1 MKFNKLINIQ
11 RPGQLSF
18 NDNKLRITTD
28 KETTS
33 VLFED
38 ISSLSIRIGSSINL
52 KFLIIGILSLFVGYF
67 ISTYFFLDIELNPS
81 PLNFWNFLKYGFYI
95 TGFGSIFYSFTKLRY
110 WDNVVVETRGGLLV
124 IFSVLHGDGM
134 KYLEDIEMKKRVK
147 S

>member
-1 MKFNKLINIQ
+1 MIINFQ
-11 RPGQLSF
+11 KPGQISF
-18 NDNKLRITTD
+18 IDNKLRITTN

-38 ISSLSIRIGSSINL
+38 ISSLSIRVGSSINL
-52 KFLIIGILSLFVGYF
+52 KFLIIGL
-67 ISTYFFLDIELNPS
+67 FFLFIGYIISNIYFYDIELSPS

-95 TGFGSIFYSFTKLRY
+95 SGFISIFYSFIKLKY

-134 KYLEDIEMKKRVK
+134 KYLEDIEMKKRYK
-147 S
+147 R